1 MKKKLIGFLLC
12 AAMFF
17 SLVNFNTKRTQA
29 ASSSMTVNVDK
40 EKITINLKNIVEAG
54 TVYGYKAN
62 SYFSDDENAG
72 ISTKNSA
79 DYTVGTYTPDGNNQ
93 AITVNRYDEDGNDRL
108 YDKYYL
114 ISDDDEVIKGPIYA
128 TSITPL
134 YDAKTSFT
142 QNSKKGIYNENS
154 TNMKYVK
161 DLGASS
167 MTVIIDLGNLM
178 YVDKDDAPSNAIEYK
193 VNGTTYYFNPLTV
206 SNYDSLI
213 STATAE
219 KKNVEA
225 IIIAYKASGYET
237 YPSALRYNSSIGS
250 TLLGTNTATTKGLA
264 YYTAM
269 MDFLA
274 NRYSQDEEHGFISNY
289 IIGNEVDFTPYFY
302 NCKDFNTF
310 MVEYERSLRIANL
323 AVKKYTKYAKVAI
336 SLTHYWNGDS
346 EKLGKETKGYTYRPY
361 KMLNWLASYTN
372 KQGAYDWALAP
383 HCYASYNAAA
393 NILLSDT
400 KRNWT
405 RSSYKTAKQITF
417 TNLEVLQSY
426 LSKSSM
432 KYNGKMR
439 SVYLTE
445 SGLSSHSNT
454 KSQLRLQAASLAYA
468 YMKVANLSCI
478 KTFDYYRL
486 KDNKKEVKKGLSC
499 GLLTSTGKKKLAYTI
514 YKNIDNYSWRKTANT
529 YLKKMKFYKN
539 GNKKKL
545 YSYANGKINSYMDL
559 MRVYTSYKGSYS
571 YRNMLKTSLKK
582 NDPGIIYSLK
592 GYGVRRGVHV
602 SWKKASYATGYRIKV
617 NGKVVKTTKSRSATI
632 KRLSRYKK
640 YTVTVQ
646 GYKTVNGTKHYGFTT
661 TVTVKSR

>member
-12 AAMFF
+12 AAMVF
-17 SLVNFNTKRTQA
+17 SLVNFNTKKTQA
-29 ASSSMTVNVDK
+29 SSSSMTVSVDT
-40 EKITINLKNIVEAG
+40 EKITINLKNINKAG
-54 TVYGYKAN
+54 TIYGYKAN
-62 SYFSDDENAG
+62 SYFSDDENMG
-72 ISTKNSA
+72 ISTNDNI
-79 DYTVGTYTPDGNNQ
+79 DYTVGTYTPNGTAQ
-93 AITVNRYDEDGNDRL
+93 TITVDRYDEDGNDRL

-114 ISDDDEVIKGPIYA
+114 ISEDDKVIKGPAYA

-134 YDAKTSFT
+134 YNSKTSFT
-142 QNSKKGIYNENS
+142 QKSKKGIYNENS
-154 TNMKYVK
+154 ENMKYVK
-161 DLGASS
+161 DLDASS
-167 MTVIIDLGNLM
+167 MTIIIDLGNLM
-178 YVDKDDAPSNAIEYK
+178 YTDEDDAPSNAIEHK
-193 VNGTTYYFNPLTV
+193 VNGTTYYFNPATV
-206 SNYDSLI
+206 EQYDSLI
-213 STATAE
+213 SAATAE

-225 IIIAYKASGYET
+225 IIIAYKSSGYDT
-237 YPSALRYNSSIGS
+237 YPKALRYNSSVGS
-250 TLLGTNTATTKGLA
+250 TLLGTNTSTKNGLA

-289 IIGNEVDFTPYFY
+289 IISNEVDFTPYFF
-302 NCKDFNTF
+302 NCKDFTTF

-323 AVKKYTKYAKVAI
+323 AVKKYTQYAKVCI
-336 SLTHYWNGDS
+336 SLTHYWNGDCK
-346 EKLGKETKGYTYRPY
+346 KLGKETKGYTYRPY

-383 HCYASYNAAA
+383 HCYPSYNAAA
-393 NILLSDT
+393 NMLLSDT

-405 RSSYKTAKQITF
+405 GNNYKTAKQITF
-417 TNLEVLQSY
+417 TNLEVLQTF

-432 KYNGKMR
+432 KYKGKMR

-445 SGLSSHSNT
+445 SGVSSHTNT
-454 KSQLRLQAASLAYA
+454 KSQLQLQAASLAAA
-468 YMKVANLSCI
+468 YLKVTNLSCI

-499 GLLTSTGKKKLAYTI
+499 GLLTSSNKKKLAYNV
-514 YKNIDNYSWRKTANT
+514 YKNIDKYSWRKTANK

-545 YSYANGKINSYMDL
+545 YSYANGKIRSYMDL
-559 MRVYTSYKGSYS
+559 MRVYNGYKGSYS
-571 YRNMLKTSLKK
+571 YRNTLNSSLKK

-602 SWKKASYATGYRIKV
+602 SWKKSPYATGYRIKV
-617 NGKVVKTTKSRSATI
+617 NGKVVKTTKSRSVTI
-632 KRLSRYKK
+632 KGLSRYKK

-646 GYKTVNGTKHYGFTT
+646 GYKSYDGKKRYGFTT
-661 TVTVKSR
+661 AITLKSR